1 MVGLSSTSDTVELE
15 PLLVAITTL
24 MGLWSTDF
32 LVGAKQCT
40 LKEPLWLLQEDN
52 PTMPELHCDQSYQQ
66 NWKIV
71 VKRLIPRWKNQ
82 ILLWF
87 YQIVKCE
94 FCGNGML
101 KEKIR
106 IVCNCCYYHES
117 WSFWDHDCETSVW
130 RRRFNFLA
138 FLYLTKG
145 EKEPGSL
152 IINLYSSLLNQIK
165 CFTILFFY
173 YKIN

>member
-1 MVGLSSTSDTVELE
+1 MENCG
-15 PLLVAITTL
+15 
-24 MGLWSTDF
+24 
-32 LVGAKQCT
+32 K
-40 LKEPLWLLQEDN
+40 
-52 PTMPELHCDQSYQQ
+52 
-66 NWKIV
+66 KINTQM
-71 VKRLIPRWKNQ
+71 KKSNL
-82 ILLWF
+82 
-87 YQIVKCE
+87 VKCE

-106 IVCNCCYYHES
+106 IVCNCCYY
-117 WSFWDHDCETSVW
+117 
-130 RRRFNFLA
+130 LA